1 MLNLIGCVLFWGL
14 IICGAILL
22 AGGIAWIIGKC
33 GKGPEIF

>member
-1 MLNLIGCVLFWGL
+1 MINTIGFFLFWGL

-22 AGGIAWIIGKC
+22 AGGVAWIIKKC